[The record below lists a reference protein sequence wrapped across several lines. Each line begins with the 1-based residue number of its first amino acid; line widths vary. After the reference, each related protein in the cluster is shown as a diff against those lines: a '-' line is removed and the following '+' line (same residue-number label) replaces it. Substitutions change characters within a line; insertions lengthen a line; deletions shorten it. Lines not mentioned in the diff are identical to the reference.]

1 MSALTSTVYTDLFQ
15 CLEGWKKYNSVDK
28 YCPHGFVSASGGLKK
43 YVNVPHCTLHM
54 FVAARDGV
62 ERCVAFMGDDLTA
75 GSTGVRAYATCCAT
89 SEPEVRTTT
98 SEPKFPTTASG
109 SATVSTASAGSLLH
123 FWFFLNY
130 FSDCISSMS

>member
-43 YVNVPHCTLHM
+43 YVNVPHCTVHM

-62 ERCVAFMGDDLTA
+62 ERCVAFMVVVFSSRA
-75 GSTGVRAYATCCAT
+75 GILGECSTIH
-89 SEPEVRTTT
+89 SP
-98 SEPKFPTTASG
+98 
-109 SATVSTASAGSLLH
+109 SA
-123 FWFFLNY
+123 FFL
-130 FSDCISSMS
+130 FF

>member
-43 YVNVPHCTLHM
+43 YFNVPHCTVHM

-62 ERCVAFMGDDLTA
+62 ERCVALYCPHVCCSEGRGREVL
-75 GSTGVRAYATCCAT
+75 GVYGGR
-89 SEPEVRTTT
+89 
-98 SEPKFPTTASG
+98 
-109 SATVSTASAGSLLH
+109 
-123 FWFFLNY
+123 FFLA
-130 FSDCISSMS
+130 C